1 MAGNDKETK
10 SSEDQKIQTWK
21 IGEATITWTEDEM
34 DISLEEVSI
43 IFSKAERRLLFQKM
57 SGQYRD

>member
-10 SSEDQKIQTWK
+10 GNKDQEIQTWK